1 MTMNQK
7 PTGTAMSMPAGL
19 AVGGI
24 WSLVVTIGLS
34 AVIAKLID
42 GETVEQGSIGYFV
55 ISILLIASI
64 TGALQSFRKIKRRR
78 MLVCLISGL
87 IYFCVLLSIT
97 ALCFGGQYQGIGVT
111 GLVVLCG
118 SSCAGLM
125 GLREKKQG
133 RTGKFPA
140 LHR

>member
-19 AVGGI
+19 AVGGV
-24 WSLVVTIGLS
+24 WSLAITIGLS

-42 GETVEQGSIGYFV
+42 GGAVAQGSIGYFV

-97 ALCFGGQYQGIGVT
+97 ALCFGGQYQGVSAT

-118 SSCAGLM
+118 SCCAGLM

-133 RTGKFPA
+133 RKGKIPA